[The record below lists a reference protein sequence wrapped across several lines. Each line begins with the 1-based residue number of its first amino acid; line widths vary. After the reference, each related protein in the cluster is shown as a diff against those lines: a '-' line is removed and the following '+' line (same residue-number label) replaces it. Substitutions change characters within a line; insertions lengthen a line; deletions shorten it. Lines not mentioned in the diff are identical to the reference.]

1 VSTNSL
7 PNNMLQL
14 KGRALIA
21 AGVGFAASCILVA
34 ISGNTQL
41 IFQAFLYAWVLAF
54 GLAMGAQALLFIH
67 HMTAGAWTFPIQRM
81 LEASARTIRY
91 LSIPFFIYCALVALG
106 INKNYDVWIHS
117 ESTVVATKAWFL
129 NKNFWLLRSFVYFVI
144 LLGMSE
150 IFSKWSRELEK
161 TGDALIIKKFRFW
174 APPALLMYCVL
185 ITFAPLDWV
194 MSLEPEWFSTI
205 YGPLFAISQALTL
218 LAVFVVL
225 LEKLAQSKPM
235 SSVVT
240 VESYHMLTTF
250 MFVFTVLW
258 GYMSFSQYLI
268 IWAGNLPEEIHY
280 YLARNTN
287 FYIGLTAILMI
298 GHFFIPF
305 FGLMQKHRLKNKI
318 SRVRKMCYFMIAM
331 RMCDI
336 FYFINPSFHHDKG
349 FSEDP
354 GGPWLEVGAYVAM
367 AVALFSY
374 WLYFFIR
381 ELGTTN
387 LMPRNDPRL
396 YEAMRHIDEE
406 LFENA

>member
-14 KGRALIA
+14 KGKALFV
-21 AGVGFAASCILVA
+21 GVGGLVLSCILA
-34 ISGNTQL
+34 IIKGDMQL

-54 GLAMGAQALLFIH
+54 GLSMGAQALLFIH
-67 HMTAGAWTFPIQRM
+67 HMTAGAWTFSIQRM
-81 LEASARTIRY
+81 LEASTRTLRY
-91 LSIPFFIYCALVALG
+91 LMIPFFIYVILVWLG
-106 INKNYDVWIHS
+106 YNKNYDVWIFS
-117 ESTVVATKAWFL
+117 ESAVVAKKAWWL
-129 NKNFWLLRSFVYFVI
+129 NTNFWVFRSFVYIAV

-150 IFSKWSRELEK
+150 IFSKWSRDLEK
-161 TGDALIIKKFRFW
+161 TGDALIIKKFRRA
-174 APPALLMYCVL
+174 APPALLVYCVI

-205 YGPLFAISQALTL
+205 YGPLFAMSQALTL
-218 LAVFVVL
+218 LAVFILL
-225 LEKLAQSKPM
+225 LERLAREKPM
-235 SSVVT
+235 SSVIT
-240 VESYHMLTTF
+240 VESYHMLSTF

-258 GYMSFSQYLI
+258 GYMSFSQFLI

-287 FYIGLTAILMI
+287 FYIGLTVVLMV

-318 SRVRKMCYFMIAM
+318 SRVRKMCYFMLAM
-331 RMCDI
+331 RMADI
-336 FYFINPSFHHDKG
+336 FYFVNPSFHSHKG
-349 FSEDP
+349 FSADP
-354 GGPWLEVGAYVAM
+354 GVPWLEIAAYVAM
-367 AVALFSY
+367 AIGLLSY

-381 ELGTTN
+381 ELGTMN

-396 YEAMRHIDEE
+396 YEAMSHIDEE